1 MSLLHHIIL
10 QGHEAVSH
18 AAEAAENS
26 HGESHD
32 GVPHL
37 QNLVTIIAEGVENI
51 AHNTQAAAEL
61 VNWVNVIY
69 SGGIM
74 ILLLIFFAMAARRL
88 EREPGPLQNSVEMA
102 FATLDNFVQDVLG
115 PEGRKYVPLIGT
127 LFIYI
132 LVMNLFGLVPVLGH
146 SPSSS
151 LNITLSLALFVFLTV
166 QIHGIRS
173 LGIGGYIRH
182 FADIPEKPHPVQI
195 ILSPL
200 MFFLHIIGELAKPVS
215 LSLRLFGNITGE
227 DVLIAV
233 FVLMAAQ
240 YFIPLQL
247 FVYPIALLGSFIQAL
262 VFALLTTVY
271 ILLMSPHKEEH

>member
-1 MSLLHHIIL
+1 MSFIYRLIL
-10 QGHEAVSH
+10 QGHH
-18 AAEAAENS
+18 AASDAVEAAGGAHE
-26 HGESHD
+26 ESHD
-32 GVPHL
+32 SVPHL
-37 QNLVTIIAEGVENI
+37 QNLVTIIAEGVDKLS
-51 AHNTQAAAEL
+51 HNAQASAVL

-69 SGGIM
+69 SVAIM
-74 ILLLIFFAMAARRL
+74 LMLLIFFAWVARRL
-88 EREPGPLQNSVEMA
+88 RREPGRLQNSVEMA
-102 FATLDNFVQDVLG
+102 FGSLDNFVQDVLG
-115 PEGRKYVPLIGT
+115 AEGRKYVPLIGT

-151 LNITLSLALFVFLTV
+151 LSITLSLALFVFITV
-166 QIHGIRS
+166 QIHGMRS
-173 LGIGGYIRH
+173 LGFIGYLRH
-182 FADIPEKPHPVQI
+182 FADLPEKPHPVQI
-195 ILSPL
+195 ILAPL
-200 MFFLHIIGELAKPVS
+200 MFFLHVIGELAKPVS

-233 FVLMAAQ
+233 FVLMLAHWL
-240 YFIPLQL
+240 IPLQL

>member
-1 MSLLHHIIL
+1 VSFIYSIIL
-10 QGHEAVSH
+10 QGHQAASNAVEAGG
-18 AAEAAENS
+18 EA
-26 HGESHD
+26 HGESHE

-37 QNLVTIIAEGVENI
+37 QNVVTIIAEGVDKL
-51 AHNTQAAAEL
+51 AHNAQASANL
-61 VNWVNVIY
+61 INWVNVIY
-69 SGGIM
+69 SIAIM
-74 ILLLIFFAMAARRL
+74 LMLLIFFAWAARRL
-88 EREPGPLQNSVEMA
+88 KREPGRWQNAVEMA
-102 FATLDNFVQDVLG
+102 FGTLDNFVQDVLG

-132 LVMNLFGLVPVLGH
+132 LTMNLFGLVPVLGH

-151 LNITLSLALFVFLTV
+151 LNITLSLALFVFITV
-166 QIHGIRS
+166 QIHGIMA
-173 LGIGGYIRH
+173 LGLIGYIRH
-182 FADIPEKPHPVQI
+182 FADLPEKPHPVQI

-200 MFFLHIIGELAKPVS
+200 MFFLHVIGELAKPVS

-233 FVLMAAQ
+233 FVLMAAGKL
-240 YFIPLQL
+240 IPLQL

-271 ILLMSPHKEEH
+271 ILLMSPHKEEQ